1 MTQICQFLNELV
13 QTAESGCTLLKI
25 LYIPCYILT
34 YIHPQLH
41 ARKFPRQYVSVSFI
55 ISLNSLDNKDDILSD
70 DLGVCETD
78 KILVQHPEFRNFT
91 SPRTGLQQSKYGNAY
106 YHINCVALKYP
117 HFQPSLVFIPD
128 NLKRKLNYSDKQLLY
143 EQFKITL

>member
-13 QTAESGCTLLKI
+13 QTESGCTLLKI
-25 LYIPCYILT
+25 LYIPCYIHSSPVT
-34 YIHPQLH
+34 CKKVPTSICE
-41 ARKFPRQYVSVSFI
+41 SVLFI

>member
-1 MTQICQFLNELV
+1 MWNMSPGTYPSCQFPSPPAQNCDANKFKLCFKFGNV
-13 QTAESGCTLLKI
+13 SICNGCRN
-25 LYIPCYILT
+25 Y
-34 YIHPQLH
+34 
-41 ARKFPRQYVSVSFI
+41 F
-55 ISLNSLDNKDDILSD
+55 
-70 DLGVCETD
+70 CETD

-128 NLKRKLNYSDKQLLY
+128 ILKRKLNYSD
-143 EQFKITL
+143 EQFLVMINNSYTNSSKLPCDDHYLPLWQRMYYY